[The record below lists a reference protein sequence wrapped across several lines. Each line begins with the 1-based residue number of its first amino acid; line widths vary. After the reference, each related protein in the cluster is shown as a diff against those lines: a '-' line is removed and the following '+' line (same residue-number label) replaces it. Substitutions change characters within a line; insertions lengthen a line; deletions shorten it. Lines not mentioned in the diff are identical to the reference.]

1 MPTPDHVSLLGKS
14 VSITVHLEA
23 KESRRKK
30 KLLKRQNWN
39 KLKKKSG
46 TFRNTSGEFKAVRR
60 LEQNARHNRDFVI
73 KELL

>member
-14 VSITVHLEA
+14 VSIAVHLGE

-39 KLKKKSG
+39 KFKKK
-46 TFRNTSGEFKAVRR
+46 NQAL
-60 LEQNARHNRDFVI
+60 LET
-73 KELL
+73 LLESSKLRGGWNKTHDTAEIL